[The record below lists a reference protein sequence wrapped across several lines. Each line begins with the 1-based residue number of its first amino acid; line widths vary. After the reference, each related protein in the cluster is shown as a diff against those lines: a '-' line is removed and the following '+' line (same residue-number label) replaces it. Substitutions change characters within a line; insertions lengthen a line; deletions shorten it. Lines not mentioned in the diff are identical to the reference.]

1 MDTSSVLSSSLPQL
15 MRMGQGGGAGEEHP
29 EAGQEQ
35 SQYLGVRAVS
45 VDGAV
50 SRCWTEPQA
59 ACPAQ
64 QRAM

>member
-1 MDTSSVLSSSLPQL
+1 
-15 MRMGQGGGAGEEHP
+15 MRMGQGGGAEEEHP
-29 EAGQEQ
+29 KAGQEQ

-50 SRCWTEPQA
+50 SRCWTEPRA

-64 QRAM
+64 QRAMWGV